1 MKTLLF
7 VAVALLAASLPCH
20 AFRSSRMLQEDQ
32 NRLFPKLP
40 GLSAKIVVPTTV
52 KAKHEEAATA
62 EITAS
67 GGVSNTHD
75 DATTVTPTPLT
86 NSVGTT
92 DPATT
97 LSDPSLSITTN
108 DNSSTPPQV
117 LAQASASAS
126 SPTPSPPGGDC
137 SASACD
143 FYFTGFQDSIPTFK
157 LPESGGDVAISPAV
171 EASVKGSAVNVIA
184 LNSQTASYACSNGSM
199 PNDNQFYVVQD
210 VVQVRT
216 IQPQDKGKYNGLIVK
231 IPISSAEIEVFNQV
245 FNLNPN
251 DGSSSFP
258 EERRC
263 VIFQTS

>member
-1 MKTLLF
+1 
-7 VAVALLAASLPCH
+7 
-20 AFRSSRMLQEDQ
+20 MLQEDQ

-62 EITAS
+62 EITAT
-67 GGVSNTHD
+67 GGVSNTPA
-75 DATTVTPTPLT
+75 DATTVAPNPLT
-86 NSVGTT
+86 NNVATT

-97 LSDPSLSITTN
+97 LSDPNLGSTTSDSTN
-108 DNSSTPPQV
+108 TPPQV
-117 LAQASASAS
+117 PAQASASGS
-126 SPTPSPPGGDC
+126 SPTPQPPGGDC

-184 LNSQTASYACSNGSM
+184 LNSQTATYTCSNGSM
-199 PNDNQFYVVQD
+199 SDDNQFYVVQD

-216 IQPQDKGKYNGLIVK
+216 IQPQDNGTYNGLYVK
-231 IPISSAEIEVFNQV
+231 IPISNAEIEVYNQV

-258 EERRC
+258 EDRRC